1 MIKEFS
7 AGGLISK
14 DKKLL
19 MILMKTINGNTV
31 WTFPKG
37 HIEENEN
44 PQTAAL
50 REVYEETGVRCE
62 IVDKKE
68 FFISHYFFV
77 RNKTKVEKKVYWY
90 LMRPLEETQKIL
102 TPDEIEEVKWFEID
116 EALKISNYQSDRDM
130 IEKWMIKW
138 NLKRL

>member
-19 MILMKTINGNTV
+19 MILMKTINGNAV

>member
-19 MILMKTINGNTV
+19 MILMKTINGNAV

-50 REVYEETGVRCE
+50 REVYEETGVRCK

-116 EALKISNYQSDRDM
+116 EAIKISNYQSDRDM
-130 IEKWMIKW
+130 IEKWRIKW

>member
-19 MILMKTINGNTV
+19 MILMKTINGNAV

-130 IEKWMIKW
+130 IEKWRIKW